1 MATTTES
8 TAEQLFELQ
17 ELLAKARDAWA
28 FFQADVAALKDAMH
42 TIPEMEPQLRR
53 IEAYGALVGRDE
65 GMGQSMEGWLDEI
78 AEEIRIGYDAA
89 NMQEGDAR

>member
-1 MATTTES
+1 MTTTAES
-8 TAEQLFELQ
+8 TAEQLLELQ

-28 FFQADVAALKDAMH
+28 FFQADVEALKQAMAQ
-42 TIPEMEPQLRR
+42 TPELAGELRR